1 MKLVLRVLSAVLC
14 TASVSAAAQTT
25 STAVP
30 TSVAPTNR
38 PVPSASI
45 GPVAQPPS
53 SGTPGSVITPAVLPV
68 AQPEVRPAPL
78 PIPVARAGDYVVN
91 PGDQLEIYVWGE
103 ERLQRALR
111 VLPDGSFSFPLIGR
125 LTAAGKTLP
134 QIETFVSNGLQ
145 DQYRGRVPQVTVSV
159 TAPSGLQFAV
169 AGRVKAPGTFTPG
182 RYVNLLEALTL
193 AGGPDEF
200 ANLDNIV
207 IIRKTP
213 TGLLSV
219 RARMA
224 GIFKGSLPAGV
235 IAQNVIPAIES
246 GDTVIVP

>member
-1 MKLVLRVLSAVLC
+1 MKLVLRVLCAVLC
-14 TASVSAAAQTT
+14 AAPVSVAAQTA
-25 STAVP
+25 S
-30 TSVAPTNR
+30 APITT
-38 PVPSASI
+38 SASPAAKP
-45 GPVAQPPS
+45 PVAAAPGAAPNAAALPAAQPAP
-53 SGTPGSVITPAVLPV
+53 P
-68 AQPEVRPAPL
+68 PEVRPTPL
-78 PIPVARAGDYVVN
+78 PIPAARPGDYVVN

-103 ERLQRALR
+103 ERLQRTLR

-125 LTAAGKTLP
+125 LSAAGKTLP

-145 DQYRGRVPQVTVSV
+145 GQYRGQVPQVTVSV

-207 IIRKTP
+207 IVRKTA
-213 TGLLSV
+213 TGLVTV
-219 RARMA
+219 RARM
-224 GIFKGSLPAGV
+224 GGVFKGSLPAGAV
-235 IAQNVIPAIES
+235 AQNVIPAIES